1 MILTS
6 LSLTDFGTF
15 KGVQTFSLR
24 PKSGRPIV
32 LFGGKNGAGKST
44 ILDAI
49 RLCFYG
55 QHALGHRVA
64 KEQYLGYLKSRIHRN
79 PNLIIQPSCS
89 SISLEF
95 DFADPDGLHKYKIVR
110 SWEDHGTRVV
120 EDLQLERDG
129 RPLDEVSA
137 EHWQEFIR
145 DLVPI
150 GASQLFFFDGEK
162 IQQLAE
168 DSSDQRTL
176 ADAVK
181 LLLGVDVVE
190 RLDADLGTYL
200 SRSLSQRRS
209 RQPNQLAE
217 TESQLEQAKEA
228 LNTLLTKRDQQEKEI
243 VIAKGSLD
251 ILEQKLSASG
261 GAFAKNREALL
272 KEQER
277 VKTEAAGARN
287 SLRELCS
294 GLLPFSLAPDL
305 CRALKKSLINEELLE
320 QRRAATLFATRAAS
334 KIRKSLLDKKTSW
347 LRSMKSDLRETV
359 ADHIAQLL
367 HDMAGPTDEH
377 PLHGYS
383 SEERRDLLKWIDSAT
398 RDIPREV
405 ASVTKR
411 LEQLNRTE
419 HKIQAELKK
428 APADDVLSPL
438 LQDLQNGYKSLAE
451 INHNITSLDEN
462 IRTVETKIA
471 ELSRKCQEE
480 AHRLAAIASEEGRL
494 HLVPTIRIAL
504 EEFKSTLIDR
514 KVRALEESVTDC
526 FNVLCRK
533 KDSMRRI
540 SIDSNSFSVT
550 VKDKD
555 GHPIP
560 KGQLSAG
567 EKQVYAISMLW
578 ALGKTSNR
586 PLPLIIDTPLARLD
600 RDHRTLLAEHYFP
613 NASHQV
619 LILSTDTEVDEAYFE
634 QLAPA
639 ISKAYLLDF
648 DSMERA
654 TTVAP
659 GYFWRDKHEAV
670 QAKAY

>member
-1 MILTS
+1 MGRS
-6 LSLTDFGTF
+6 RAS
-15 KGVQTFSLR
+15 KHSPLR
-24 PKSGRPIV
+24 PKTGRPIV

-44 ILDAI
+44 ILDAV

-55 QHALGHRVA
+55 QHAPGQRIA
-64 KEQYLGYLKSRIHRN
+64 KEQYLAYLKSRIHRN
-79 PNLIIQPSCS
+79 PNLIIQPTSS
-89 SISLEF
+89 SIALEF

-110 SWEDHGTRVV
+110 SWEDRGTKIV

-129 RPLDEVSA
+129 HSLDEVSA

-145 DLVPI
+145 DLIPI
-150 GASQLFFFDGEK
+150 GVSQLFFFDGEK

-190 RLDADLGTYL
+190 RLDADLGIYL
-200 SRSLSQRRS
+200 SRSLTQHRT

-217 TESQLEQAKEA
+217 VESHLEQAKES
-228 LNTLLTKRDQQEKEI
+228 LKTLLTEREEREKELLG
-243 VIAKGSLD
+243 AKGSLD
-251 ILEQKLSASG
+251 TLEQKLSASG
-261 GAFAKNREALL
+261 GSFAKNREALT
-272 KEQER
+272 KEQAR
-277 VKTEAAGARN
+277 IKSEAASARD

-320 QRRAATLFATRAAS
+320 QKRAAAQFAGRAAT
-334 KIRKSLLDKKTSW
+334 KIRKSLFDRKPW
-347 LRSMKSDLRETV
+347 LSSMKADLRKTL
-359 ADHIAQLL
+359 ADHIAAVL
-367 HDMAGPTDEH
+367 HDMAGPVDE
-377 PLHGYS
+377 PALHGYS
-383 SEERRDLLKWIDSAT
+383 AEERRDLHKWIDSST
-398 RDIPREV
+398 GEIPKEV
-405 ASVTKR
+405 ASLTKR
-411 LEQLNRTE
+411 LEQLNRSE

-428 APADDVLSPL
+428 APSDDVLSPL
-438 LQDLQNGYKSLAE
+438 LNDLQNGYKNLAE
-451 INHNITSLDEN
+451 LNHRMASLGESIRVVEARITD
-462 IRTVETKIA
+462 
-471 ELSRKCQEE
+471 LSRKCQEE

-494 HLVPTIRIAL
+494 HLVPSIRLAL

-533 KDSMRRI
+533 KDNMRRI
-540 SIDSNSFSVT
+540 SIDSNSFAVT
-550 VKDKD
+550 VRDKD
-555 GHPIP
+555 GHPIS

-648 DSMERA
+648 DSIERV

-659 GYFWRDKHEAV
+659 GYFWREKHETV
-670 QAKAY
+670 EAKTY

>member
-15 KGVQTFSLR
+15 KGVQTFSLL
-24 PKSGRPIV
+24 PKPGRPIV

-55 QHALGHRVA
+55 QQALGQRVS

-79 PNLIIQPSCS
+79 PNLIIQPNHS
-89 SISLEF
+89 SICLEF

-110 SWEDHGTRVV
+110 SWEDQGSRVM

-129 RPLDEVSA
+129 HPLDEVSA

-150 GASQLFFFDGEK
+150 GVSQLFFFDGEK

-190 RLDADLGTYL
+190 RLDTDLGTYL

-217 TESQLEQAKEA
+217 TESLLEQAKESLKA
-228 LNTLLTKRDQQEKEI
+228 LLTKREEQEKELFGLKRS
-243 VIAKGSLD
+243 VD
-251 ILEQKLSASG
+251 VLEQKMAASG
-261 GAFAKNREALL
+261 GSFAKNRDSLL
-272 KEQER
+272 KDQER
-277 VKTEAAGARN
+277 IKAEAATARN
-287 SLRELCS
+287 ALKELCS
-294 GLLPFSLAPDL
+294 GLLPFSLAPEL
-305 CRALKKSLINEELLE
+305 CRSLKKSLINEELLE
-320 QRRAATLFATRAAS
+320 QKRAAAQFATRAALAV
-334 KIRKSLLDKKTSW
+334 RKSLFEKKPSW
-347 LRSMKSDLRETV
+347 LRGVKSDLRKTL
-359 ADHIAQLL
+359 ADHIASLL
-367 HDMAGPTDEH
+367 HDMAGPADGH
-377 PLHGYS
+377 AFHGCS
-383 SEERRDLLKWIDSAT
+383 SAERRDLFKWIDSAT
-398 RDIPREV
+398 TDIPQEV
-405 ASVTKR
+405 ASLTKR
-411 LEQLNRTE
+411 LEQLNRSE
-419 HKIQAELKK
+419 HKIQAELRK
-428 APADDVLSPL
+428 APSDDVLFPL
-438 LQDLQNGYKSLAE
+438 LQDLQDGYKTLAE
-451 INHNITSLDEN
+451 MNHSMTAVEEN
-462 IRTVETKIA
+462 IRIEQAKTA
-471 ELSRKCQEE
+471 ELSKKCQEE
-480 AHRLAAIASEEGRL
+480 AHRLASIASEEGRL
-494 HLVPTIRIAL
+494 HLVPNIRLAL
-504 EEFKSTLIDR
+504 DEFKSMLIDR
-514 KVRALEESVTDC
+514 KVRALEECVTDC

-533 KDSMRRI
+533 KDNMRRI

-555 GHPIP
+555 GHPIS

-613 NASHQV
+613 SASHQV

-648 DSMERA
+648 DSMERT
-654 TTVAP
+654 TTVSP
-659 GYFWRDKHEAV
+659 GYFWREKHETV
-670 QAKAY
+670 QT